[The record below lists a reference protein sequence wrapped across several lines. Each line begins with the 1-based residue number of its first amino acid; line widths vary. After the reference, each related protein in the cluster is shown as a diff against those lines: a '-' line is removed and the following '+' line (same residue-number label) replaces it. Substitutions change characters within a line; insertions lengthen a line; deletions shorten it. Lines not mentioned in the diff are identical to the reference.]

1 MWTCPHLCQ
10 SPTHPGGEATGGDE
24 KPPVPPQPTVSF
36 YTPKNA
42 LGACLDA
49 YWEQKKRMCDAEPP
63 AVTKMLARLRP
74 LVHGAALAGA
84 GGGGFLFCVTKEPDA
99 ADAVR
104 AALDGEGELREVAI
118 DEDGL
123 RC

>member
-1 MWTCPHLCQ
+1 
-10 SPTHPGGEATGGDE
+10 
-24 KPPVPPQPTVSF
+24 
-36 YTPKNA
+36 
-42 LGACLDA
+42 
-49 YWEQKKRMCDAEPP
+49 MCDAEPP

-123 RC
+123 RCSVQQPGEPAP